1 MHVALI
7 CHCHLADEV
16 GVCGISVYTK
26 TTWHNNVAVQNAD
39 GTRKRN
45 YKRPAHYADGWYG
58 TIWCAKMTRVKVPR
72 LDLKHSTLGWKRSV
86 HRVWQLFTAKP
97 SEHTHTQQV
106 CHCGGHVHPS
116 LTRHLRPISHFAP
129 TPEKSPRSRHQDPSR
144 LPSRLNDLRN
154 YE

>member
-72 LDLKHSTLGWKRSV
+72 LAQHVRVETQRSSRLAAVHSQAQRT
-86 HRVWQLFTAKP
+86 
-97 SEHTHTQQV
+97 HTHTTSM
-106 CHCGGHVHPS
+106 S
-116 LTRHLRPISHFAP
+116 LWWPRSSQLDEAP
-129 TPEKSPRSRHQDPSR
+129 AANFSFCSDTGEKSPQPTPGSEPTTVPAQRPAE
-144 LPSRLNDLRN
+144 L
-154 YE
+154 

>member
-97 SEHTHTQQV
+97 SEHTHTTSM
-106 CHCGGHVHPS
+106 S
-116 LTRHLRPISHFAP
+116 LWWPRSSQLDEAP
-129 TPEKSPRSRHQDPSR
+129 AANFSFCSDTGEKSPQPTPGSEPTTVPAQRPAE
-144 LPSRLNDLRN
+144 L
-154 YE
+154 